1 VRAQQSEFDVRTRPV
16 KSRVVLLVAASAM
29 VIIGA
34 ILYQTRPEMISP
46 LGALLALATCVIGM
60 LPVLFYF
67 LRDDR
72 TIPFFPAVG
81 LFQVFCFGLSP
92 FLLHL
97 AWADAPPIVY
107 WGGRLTLSEES
118 IKTLVLVLAGTAS
131 LVGVFFLVRRHAL
144 GWLPVPRIR
153 ERAGG
158 NATLLLL
165 CGLASA
171 HLAYKLIPGVSRIPS
186 AGQFLDPVG
195 YVVFSALLVLLLK
208 RKTKGFYGVVAVFLL
223 LMLAAARIET
233 FNFTQVML
241 LLLCSIGALVYARAF
256 RMASFCALLVVLSL
270 PVYEFTATVRYL
282 DGGFLTKAEALL
294 TTVDGYRKG
303 VRRNGTREDGTSATE
318 TAVRRISHT
327 WLFAHVVA
335 KSPSEVPFWGGETYK
350 PLLTAM
356 IPRAVWPGKPLE
368 VTGGLFGKRYDLL
381 EPTSVTSLNLPW
393 HIETYVNFGSVG
405 VVIGMALIG
414 AFLALMDKLLNA
426 PGRRELEMGIGL
438 GILMPLT
445 FQDSNFSVMVG
456 TLPQFVL
463 CLYLYFLAGE
473 FVLRRLGMGPAQ
485 AEGVARD

>member
-1 VRAQQSEFDVRTRPV
+1 MRVQQSESHGDKRPV
-16 KSRVVLLVAASAM
+16 NSRRVLLVAASAT

-60 LPVLFYF
+60 LPALFYF
-67 LRDDR
+67 LRDEKA
-72 TIPFFPAVG
+72 IPFFPAVG

-107 WGGRLTLSEES
+107 WGGKLTLTEES

-131 LVGVFFLVRRHAL
+131 LVVVFFVVRRHAL

-158 NATLLLL
+158 KATLLLL
-165 CGLASA
+165 CGLALA
-171 HLAYKLIPGVSRIPS
+171 HLAYKFVPGVSRLPS
-186 AGQFLDPVG
+186 VGQFLDPVG
-195 YVVFSALLVLLLK
+195 YVVFSALLVLVLK
-208 RKTKGFYGVVAVFLL
+208 RNTRGPYRVLAVIVLL
-223 LMLAAARIET
+223 ILAAARLET
-233 FNFTQVML
+233 LNFTQVML
-241 LLLCSIGALVYARAF
+241 LSLCGIGALFYVRAY
-256 RMASFCALLVVLSL
+256 RIASFCALLAVLSL

-282 DGGFLTKAEALL
+282 DGGFLRKADALL
-294 TTVDGYRKG
+294 TTIDGYLKG
-303 VRRNGTREDGTSATE
+303 VRRDGTRQDGTSATE
-318 TAVRRISHT
+318 TATRRISHT

-381 EPTSVTSLNLPW
+381 EPTSATSLNLPW

-405 VVIGMALIG
+405 VVVGMALIG
-414 AFLALMDKLLNA
+414 AFLALLDKLLNA

-445 FQDSNFSVMVG
+445 FQDSNLSVMVG

-473 FVLRRLGMGPAQ
+473 FVLRRLGMGRPQ
-485 AEGVARD
+485 AESVVRD

>member
-1 VRAQQSEFDVRTRPV
+1 MRSQQTEIDGQTQPAN
-16 KSRVVLLVAASAM
+16 SRRLLLVAASAT

-46 LGALLALATCVIGM
+46 LGALLALTTCVIGM
-60 LPVLFYF
+60 LPALFYI
-67 LRDDR
+67 LHDER
-72 TIPFFPAVG
+72 TVPFFPAVG

-107 WGGRLTLSEES
+107 WGGKLTLTEES
-118 IKTLVLVLAGTAS
+118 IKTFVLVLAGTAS
-131 LVGVFFLVRRHAL
+131 LVVAFFLVRRRGL
-144 GWLPVPRIR
+144 GCLPVPRIR

-158 NATLLLL
+158 KATLLLL
-165 CGLASA
+165 CGLALA
-171 HLAYKLIPGVSRIPS
+171 HLAYKFVPGMSRIPS
-186 AGQFLDPVG
+186 AGPFLEPVG
-195 YVVFSALLVLLLK
+195 YVAFSALLVLLLK
-208 RKTKGFYGVVAVFLL
+208 RKIAGPYGVLAVLVLL
-223 LMLAAARIET
+223 LLAVARLET

-241 LLLCSIGALVYARAF
+241 LALCGVGALVYARAY
-256 RMASFCALLVVLSL
+256 RIASFCALLVVLSL
-270 PVYEFTATVRYL
+270 PVYEFTSTVRYI
-282 DGGFLTKAEALL
+282 DGGFLRKAEALL
-294 TTVDGYRKG
+294 TTIDGYRKG
-303 VRRNGTREDGTSATE
+303 ARRDGTRLDGTSATE
-318 TAVRRISHT
+318 TGVRRISHT

-381 EPTSVTSLNLPW
+381 EPTSATSLNLPW
-393 HIETYVNFGSVG
+393 HIETYVNFGSIG
-405 VVIGMALIG
+405 VVVGMALIG
-414 AFLALMDKLLNA
+414 AFLALADKLLNA

-473 FVLRRLGMGPAQ
+473 FVLRRLGMGPPEAQ
-485 AEGVARD
+485 KP